1 MKTKKETK
9 IKFYKQIQVEKILL
23 KILYAIILICI
34 LYNILFLINTTISHK
49 DYFSLFGISIFVME
63 NDLMEDEISKNA
75 LIITNDDELDT
86 NDLEIDDTIVYEKNS
101 KIKIAKI
108 ISVQA
113 NDGKTQYIVKAIKNY
128 YPDNEP
134 VVIGQIIGKVQLN
147 IPVLGVFI
155 KILQSKITTS
165 IIIILLIL
173 KLLYNR
179 YTYKMKIERKK
190 KKIKKSMIGKH
201 PMEVIKC
208 KKY

>member
-86 NDLEIDDTIVYEKNS
+86 NDLEIDDTIVFEKNS

-108 ISVQA
+108 INVQA
-113 NDGKTQYIVKAIKNY
+113 DDGKTQYIVKAIKNY

-190 KKIKKSMIGKH
+190 KKINDWQTPHGGN
-201 PMEVIKC
+201 
-208 KKY
+208 

>member
-86 NDLEIDDTIVYEKNS
+86 NDLEIDDTIVFEKNS

-108 ISVQA
+108 INVQVD
-113 NDGKTQYIVKAIKNY
+113 DGKTQYIVKAIKNY

-190 KKIKKSMIGKH
+190 KKIK
-201 PMEVIKC
+201 
-208 KKY
+208 Y

>member
-9 IKFYKQIQVEKILL
+9 IKFYKKIQVEKILL

-63 NDLMEDEISKNA
+63 NDLMEGDISKNA

-86 NDLEIDDTIVYEKNS
+86 NDLKIDDTIVYEKNS

-108 ISVQA
+108 INVQA
-113 NDGKTQYIVKAIKNY
+113 DDGKTQYIVKAIKNY

-190 KKIKKSMIGKH
+190 KKIK
-201 PMEVIKC
+201 
-208 KKY
+208 Y

>member
-63 NDLMEDEISKNA
+63 NDLMEGDISKNA

-86 NDLEIDDTIVYEKNS
+86 NDLKIDDTIVYEKNS

-108 ISVQA
+108 INVQA
-113 NDGKTQYIVKAIKNY
+113 DDGKTQYIVKAIKNY

-190 KKIKKSMIGKH
+190 KKIK
-201 PMEVIKC
+201 
-208 KKY
+208 Y

>member
-86 NDLEIDDTIVYEKNS
+86 NDLEIDDTIVFEKNS

-108 ISVQA
+108 INVQA
-113 NDGKTQYIVKAIKNY
+113 DDGKTQYIVKAIKNY

-190 KKIKKSMIGKH
+190 KKIK
-201 PMEVIKC
+201 
-208 KKY
+208 Y